1 MEHDQDRLRL
11 YLTHRT
17 ALIDYAAPI
26 VGCRARA
33 EDVVQEAYLRFVPH
47 TGERAPLDRP
57 VSYLYRIVRNLAFDW
72 TRRLSAETR
81 RAAAQAVID
90 PVAAVASPEEAAL
103 HRDELRRV
111 YAALSEVPERSRRAF
126 EMHRFG
132 GLTFHQIAARLDVSV
147 ATAHRLVR
155 DMLIHVAN
163 RLKPPE
169 A

>member
-33 EDVVQEAYLRFVPH
+33 EDVVQEAYLRFVPSA
-47 TGERAPLDRP
+47 GERVPVDRP

-72 TRRLSAETR
+72 TRRLSAEAR
-81 RAAAQAVID
+81 RAAAQAAID
-90 PVAAVASPEEAAL
+90 PVAAASPEEEAL

-155 DMLIHVAN
+155 DVLIHVAA
-163 RLKPPE
+163 RLTPPE